1 MSIFAATEAQFSD
14 GGAQVD
20 RVDQLLLASA
30 DLMKR
35 SAASC
40 TGLSAGAR
48 KGWLGQTRPPL
59 YDAPLNAC

>member
-1 MSIFAATEAQFSD
+1 M
-14 GGAQVD
+14 GGPQVD